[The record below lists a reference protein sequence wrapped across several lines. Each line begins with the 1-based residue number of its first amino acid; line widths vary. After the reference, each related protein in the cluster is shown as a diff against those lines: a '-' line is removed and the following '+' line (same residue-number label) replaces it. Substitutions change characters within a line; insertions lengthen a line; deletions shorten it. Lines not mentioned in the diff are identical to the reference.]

1 MKSPVAEAVDRGD
14 LDEPVRLVDG
24 LCSAREWSSVI
35 ELRDRCRHAARARAA
50 AVAGRR
56 VLEYRLALEA
66 PPDFAGPVV
75 TEQAGRFALGPLWE
89 VVAST
94 HDWASLSPHLPSG
107 PARSLVAQERVL
119 RGEDLTRDDSVDTD
133 VLDVPLVLL
142 PWEPSYPVAT
152 YRSSKA
158 EFPSPPPEPLR
169 RMTLGDAGP
178 EVESEGVDALL
189 AVGLPWQEQSNGA
202 AAAVAVNGSA
212 AEAIAR
218 WSTSRSTPSLSRA
231 RPPSPGWR
239 GPERAAAPTVGGAAH
254 PRSVCGVVGARRH
267 RRTRLA
273 AGSRERWSTRSY
285 RLEWHR
291 WESAGITH
299 GWSACVAITDPQ
311 RGMSWALYAVDDH
324 REDPPAS

>member
-14 LDEPVRLVDG
+14 LDELVRLVDG
-24 LCSAREWSSVI
+24 LCSAREWASVI
-35 ELRDRCRHAARARAA
+35 ELRDRCRHALERGLQLWPAA
-50 AVAGRR
+50 EYS
-56 VLEYRLALEA
+56 EYRLALEA

-142 PWEPSYPVAT
+142 SWEPSYPVAT

-189 AVGLPWQEQSNGA
+189 AVSLPWQEQSNGA

-212 AEAIAR
+212 AEAIAALVHV
-218 WSTSRSTPSLSRA
+218 PVDAVAL
-231 RPPSPGWR
+231 PG
-239 GPERAAAPTVGGAAH
+239 AAAIAWLAWAGASGGAYG
-254 PRSVCGVVGARRH
+254 RRRGAPLGRFAAWWA
-267 RRTRLA
+267 LA
-273 AGSRERWSTRSY
+273 AIAGLEWPPDPGEMEHALH